1 MIGESVPSLPTAAL
15 VSHSHSIRVC
25 GTSVLQQC
33 WYGGWL
39 LGPEALLGH
48 PQLDGLAAVRGE
60 VLLRRLDQVADE
72 ELGVRPQ
79 VSLASLGHHGHQLH
93 HCSLESQLV
102 HRSSL
107 HEDCHCK
114 LQLSD

>member
-1 MIGESVPSLPTAAL
+1 MLSQLRSTTQLLSLT
-15 VSHSHSIRVC
+15 C
-25 GTSVLQQC
+25 LQQC

-60 VLLRRLDQVADE
+60 VLLCRLDQVADE

-93 HCSLESQLV
+93 HCSLGENITTST
-102 HRSSL
+102 
-107 HEDCHCK
+107 
-114 LQLSD
+114 LQNYNILQHYNILQQ

>member
-1 MIGESVPSLPTAAL
+1 MLSKLSSTTQLLSQT
-15 VSHSHSIRVC
+15 C
-25 GTSVLQQC
+25 LQQC

-48 PQLDGLAAVRGE
+48 PELDGLAPVGGE

-79 VSLASLGHHGHQLH
+79 VGLASLGHHGHQLH
-93 HCSLESQLV
+93 HCSLGGKYYNIL
-102 HRSSL
+102 
-107 HEDCHCK
+107 
-114 LQLSD
+114 